1 MVSPSARRD
10 DTETVRYDV
19 IDYDTVL
26 KELLERYVSA
36 NGHQQR
42 MLYDHDI
49 ATPDSAIRDH
59 ELVRTPGRPIELPAA
74 IYITLIM

>member
-36 NGHQQR
+36 DRHQQR
-42 MLYDHDI
+42 MLYDHAI
-49 ATPDSAIRDH
+49 ATPDSSIRDH
-59 ELVRTPGRPIELPAA
+59 ELIRTRGRPTDLPAA
-74 IYITLIM
+74 IYLN